1 MLSYIIFLLV
11 AVSSD
16 SDIYMMETGATLNKL
31 DFKSLIIHCL
41 IFGLIDAMMV
51 LLGLNLSN
59 FIINNTMII
68 IKELITVIV
77 MFCISAILFV
87 KTYNRQKFI
96 EHRSNGF
103 ELSNS
108 LRKAFLT
115 GIDTFLIGMGIS
127 SFGYSYLMISIL
139 VFVLNIS
146 SSISSIL
153 FGYFM
158 GAKFQKIIGYI
169 SALVYFILANVELIQ
184 LFI

>member
-1 MLSYIIFLLV
+1 MLIYIIFLLV

-31 DFKSLIIHCL
+31 DFKNLIIHCL
-41 IFGLIDAMMV
+41 IFGLIDTMMI
-51 LLGLNLSN
+51 LLGLNLGN
-59 FIINNTMII
+59 FIIDNTMII
-68 IKELITVIV
+68 IQELITVIA
-77 MFCISAILFV
+77 MLCISAILFV

-108 LRKAFLT
+108 LKKAFLT
-115 GIDTFLIGMGIS
+115 GIDTFLVGMGIS
-127 SFGYSYLMISIL
+127 SFGYSYLMISIF

-146 SSISSIL
+146 SSISAVL

-158 GAKFQKIIGYI
+158 GAKYQRFIGYM
-169 SALVYFILANVELIQ
+169 SSLVYFILANIELI
-184 LFI
+184 LIFL